1 MLPVETRMHDL
12 TNTGS
17 ALRPASPAVIV
28 FPGDS
33 RWADARRAGNLA
45 VDQRP
50 AAVALPESVAELLA
64 VIDYAQIVGLRVA
77 VHGAGD
83 RATLARYD
91 GTLLVVTAWM
101 SPAEIDAD
109 GIDDLVAELQTN
121 DGHTFC

>member
-1 MLPVETRMHDL
+1 MHDL

-17 ALRPASPAVIV
+17 AARPASPTVIV
-28 FPGDS
+28 FPGDP

-50 AAVALPESVAELLA
+50 AAVAFPETVEDLLA

-83 RATLARYD
+83 RATLTRYD
-91 GTLLVVTAWM
+91 SVLLVVTTWM
-101 SPAEIDAD
+101 SRAEIDAD
-109 GIDDLVAELQTN
+109 GIDDLVAEAETDH

>member
-1 MLPVETRMHDL
+1 MHDL

-17 ALRPASPAVIV
+17 ALRPGSPMVIV

-50 AAVALPESVAELLA
+50 AAVALPETVEELLA
-64 VIDYAQIVGLRVA
+64 VIDYAQIVGLRLA

-83 RATLARYD
+83 RPTLARYD

-101 SPAEIDAD
+101 SGAEIDAE
-109 GIDDLVAELQTN
+109 GIDDLVAERQTN
-121 DGHTFC
+121 HGHTFC